1 MPQVEWWLTRWEES
15 HAMNNPNGIKVTIDP
30 AHISGS
36 RGTFGAALFLP
47 YKHTVPTGSA
57 LTSLISLEGWI
68 DWGGNNNAA
77 NEARLR
83 IPSQQVWPAPQY
95 QLQVPL
101 SERQIEAIEHVRNGS
116 LVNLSVQLG
125 GIAVGSAELGSVV
138 PVQNTIMHSVVIE
151 RERWLTVLQ
160 QLKAGTRRLVE
171 LPEPRLPRDLPAWA
185 ECLRLLDTAT
195 LAYQRGD
202 YEPVL
207 NNCRAIAEG
216 IPHVLCE
223 VWGLPTP
230 VRGRPTFAIWMQQI
244 ETRLR
249 AEWPDDELSAGM
261 LRTLLSGAWSWSA
274 PAPHY
279 GTGIPLRETAAFA
292 LGLCTDLL
300 HFAGQVL
307 QAHPHPFPVAV
318 PAAATTP

>member
-15 HAMNNPNGIKVTIDP
+15 HAMNNPNGIKITIDP
-30 AHISGS
+30 ALISGS
-36 RGTFGAALFLP
+36 RGAFGAALFLP
-47 YKHTVPTGSA
+47 YKYTVPADSA
-57 LTSLISLEGWI
+57 LTGLISLEGWI
-68 DWGGNNNAA
+68 DWGFNNNAV

-101 SERQIEAIEHVRNGS
+101 SDRQIEAIEHARNGS

-125 GIAVGSAELGSVV
+125 GIAVGSAELGGVV
-138 PVQNTIMHSVVIE
+138 PVQNTILHSVVIE

-171 LPEPRLPRDLPAWA
+171 LPEPRLPRDIPAWA
-185 ECLRLLDTAT
+185 ECLRHLDAAT
-195 LAYQRGD
+195 LFYQRGE
-202 YEPVL
+202 YEQVL
-207 NNCRAIAEG
+207 ISCRAIAEG

-223 VWGLPTP
+223 VWGLPP
-230 VRGRPTFAIWMQQI
+230 QGRRTFAQWITEI
-244 ETRLR
+244 VNRLTT
-249 AEWPDDELSAGM
+249 EWPEDSHTPGM
-261 LRTLLSGAWSWSA
+261 LQTMLTGTWRWSA

-279 GTGIPLRETAAFA
+279 GTGIPLREDVTFA
-292 LGLCTDLL
+292 LGVCTNLL

-307 QAHPHPFPVAV
+307 QAHPQPFPVAV